1 MYILN
6 KMAIKIITRLC
17 IALRCNTE
25 GQYLRLQHI
34 ACVLLYTCLLVQP
47 YILGL
52 QPLINCM
59 SFFTWSL
66 LSLKSSDIISSV
78 SCRSK
83 FPSIFSCTTKET
95 TSSDI
100 PMNRSD
106 LETSS
111 MEIPDRLLGGCQDTV
126 ATGYEMD
133 NTSVVPWCGW
143 SSKQLLDSS
152 SRASASAV
160 AVVAGSVSFFV
171 SLHLGVLGGKIG
183 QDWFCL
189 VLHSSVDLSL
199 HSSMV

>member
-1 MYILN
+1 MHSIEIQNYL
-6 KMAIKIITRLC
+6 T
-17 IALRCNTE
+17 
-25 GQYLRLQHI
+25 QYWRPIFATASLQHI
-34 ACVLLYTCLLVQP
+34 ACVLLYTGLLVQP

-66 LSLKSSDIISSV
+66 LSLKSSDRISSV

-83 FPSIFSCTTKET
+83 FPSIFSCTNKET

-126 ATGYEMD
+126 ATEME
-133 NTSVVPWCGW
+133 NTSVVLWCGW
-143 SSKQLLDSS
+143 SSEQLLDSS
-152 SRASASAV
+152 SRVSASAV

-199 HSSMV
+199 QSSMV

>member
-1 MYILN
+1 MQYWRPIFAAAAN
-6 KMAIKIITRLC
+6 WKC
-17 IALRCNTE
+17 FALE
-25 GQYLRLQHI
+25 
-34 ACVLLYTCLLVQP
+34 CLAFVQP

-66 LSLKSSDIISSV
+66 LSLKSSDRISSV

-83 FPSIFSCTTKET
+83 FPSIFSCTNKET
-95 TSSDI
+95 TSSDK

-111 MEIPDRLLGGCQDTV
+111 MEIPDRLLGGCQDNPV
-126 ATGYEMD
+126 APGQEME
-133 NTSVVPWCGW
+133 NTSVVPWCGL

-152 SRASASAV
+152 SRTSASAV
-160 AVVAGSVSFFV
+160 AVIAGSASFFV

-183 QDWFCL
+183 QDWLCL

-199 HSSMV
+199 HISMV